1 MSSSMMNTMIMLV
14 KSIPREKLADMV
26 LRQSVMILT
35 LNTSEISSMT
45 SLRVLVSLKAILRL
59 VVGAEIQ
66 EGKWKYEGEWK
77 AGKRH
82 GKLIYFNR
90 R

>member
-1 MSSSMMNTMIMLV
+1 
-14 KSIPREKLADMV
+14 
-26 LRQSVMILT
+26 
-35 LNTSEISSMT
+35 MT
-45 SLRVLVSLKAILRL
+45 SLKVLVSFEAGSIFD
-59 VVGAEIQ
+59 VGAEIQ